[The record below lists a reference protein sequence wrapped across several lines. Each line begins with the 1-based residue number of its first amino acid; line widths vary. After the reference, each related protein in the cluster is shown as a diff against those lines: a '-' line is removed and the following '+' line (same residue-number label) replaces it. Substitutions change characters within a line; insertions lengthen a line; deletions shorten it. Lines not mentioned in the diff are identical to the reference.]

1 MTEFPLFQPS
11 SIYGAGSPHPQWDAA
26 LTVAYYVYIVLIG
39 LLIVFSAHAY
49 MMVLLSR
56 RLQSRRRTLPV
67 SEPAGLPSVSVQI
80 PIYNEGA
87 LAVQAVESAAR
98 LDYPADKLQ
107 IVLLDGSTDNTPE
120 RIAPLVERLGHE
132 GRNIVH
138 FRRDNL
144 RGYKAGAMADGLQIA
159 EGELIAIFDADFIP
173 GRNFLLR
180 VVPQFDDPRVGC
192 VQTRWG
198 HRNADASLLTR
209 DQSIM
214 LDAFY
219 GTELPVR
226 SGFGMTSLFTG
237 TCGVWRKAA
246 VVDAGGWHGDTLVE
260 DMDLSIRAQLR
271 SWRIIYDGTVL
282 SRGELPESMAGFIR
296 QQRRWVMGH
305 AQICRKHLWHVLRA
319 PWPLRKRIETA
330 VLLFRWAAYPLILLM
345 ALLIMPALIVS
356 PELEQMSALESV
368 AGLVLFLLA
377 SGGASIFYMSGQ
389 WALHPRTWL
398 RRVLYL
404 PTMVAMTVALA
415 PSCCWAA
422 LSGISGRKEP
432 FRKTPRVGEGPPRL
446 SLSEII
452 LTAVS
457 GILAVYLLAA
467 AAYTCYRAFSI
478 EKWDFLITGSALVLF
493 AAGLLCA
500 AASGLLSL
508 LRTAARRVRYSVS
521 GPAA

>member
-1 MTEFPLFQPS
+1 
-11 SIYGAGSPHPQWDAA
+11 
-26 LTVAYYVYIVLIG
+26 
-39 LLIVFSAHAY
+39 
-49 MMVLLSR
+49 
-56 RLQSRRRTLPV
+56 
-67 SEPAGLPSVSVQI
+67 
-80 PIYNEGA
+80 
-87 LAVQAVESAAR
+87 
-98 LDYPADKLQ
+98 
-107 IVLLDGSTDNTPE
+107 VLLDGSTDNTSE
-120 RIAPLVERLGHE
+120 RIAPLVERLRRE
-132 GRNIVH
+132 GRNVVH
-138 FRRDNL
+138 VLRDNL

-159 EGELIAIFDADFIP
+159 EGELIAIFDADFVP
-173 GRNFLLR
+173 GRHFLRR
-180 VVPQFDDPRVGC
+180 VVQRFEDPRVGC

-198 HRNADASLLTR
+198 HRNADASLLTI

-246 VVDAGGWHGDTLVE
+246 IVDAGGWQWDTLVE

-271 SWRIIYDGTVL
+271 LWRIIYDGSVL
-282 SRGELPESMAGFIR
+282 SLGELPESMPGFIR

-319 PWPLRKRIETA
+319 PWPLRKRIETT

-356 PELEQMSALESV
+356 PELEQMSAIESV
-368 AGLVLFLLA
+368 GGLVLFLLA

-389 WALHPRTWL
+389 WTLHPRSWFW
-398 RRVLYL
+398 RVLYL
-404 PTMVAMTVALA
+404 PTLVALTVALA

-422 LSGISGRKEP
+422 LGGICGCKEP
-432 FRKTPRVGEGPPRL
+432 FRKTPRVGEGPPQL
-446 SLSEII
+446 SLSETI
-452 LTAVS
+452 LTVVS
-457 GILAVYLLAA
+457 GAMGVYLLGS

-478 EKWDFLITGSALVLF
+478 EKWDFLITGAALVLF

-500 AASGLLSL
+500 AVSGFVSLSK
-508 LRTAARRVRYSVS
+508 TAVGRVRYAVS
-521 GPAA
+521 GPSST